1 MRLYNATDRH
11 LNLPLTSTARLSIAG
26 HSVSGDFMPND
37 NFLKLLPSLYDETEM
52 AVIIAGTFEMNAVA
66 NFPALSP
73 MVCQSIDEAIQ
84 RFAIPEPAA
93 PEVVVVEEKLAE
105 EEPVA
110 EIADEET
117 ASTPAIEEEVAE
129 EENKEVVE
137 EPAETEEPA
146 KPVFT
151 KKKKNRK

>member
-37 NFLKLLPSLYDETEM
+37 NFLRLLPSLYDETEM

-93 PEVVVVEEKLAE
+93 PEVVVVEEEPAE

-110 EIADEET
+110 ETADEET
-117 ASTPAIEEEVAE
+117 TSTPAIEEEVAE
-129 EENKEVVE
+129 ENKEVAE
-137 EPAETEEPA
+137 EPAATEEPA